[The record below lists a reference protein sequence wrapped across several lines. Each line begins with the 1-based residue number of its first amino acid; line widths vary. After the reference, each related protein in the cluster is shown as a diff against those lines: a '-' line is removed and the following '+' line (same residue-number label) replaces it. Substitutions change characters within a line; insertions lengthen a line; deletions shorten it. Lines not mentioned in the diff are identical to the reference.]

1 MCLKIDWDSH
11 IVGSKIYC
19 FCFVLLCIFLTEGL
33 LRYEFG
39 GIYLEGVVCRNF
51 TVFSRL
57 RRLIL
62 GPQTVIIPNTV
73 AI

>member
-11 IVGSKIYC
+11 IVGSKITVFALFY
-19 FCFVLLCIFLTEGL
+19 FVFLNGGFFA
-33 LRYEFG
+33 LRVWGHIFG
-39 GIYLEGVVCRNF
+39 GGCFRNF